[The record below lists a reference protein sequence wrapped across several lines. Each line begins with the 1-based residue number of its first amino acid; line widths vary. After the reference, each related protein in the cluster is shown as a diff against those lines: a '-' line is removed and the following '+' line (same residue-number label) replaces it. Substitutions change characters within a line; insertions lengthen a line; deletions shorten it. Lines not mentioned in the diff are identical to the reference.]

1 MCNISRF
8 TLKIDNYSIYLEER
22 VLQRIGDNLNT
33 NCRRK
38 LAMLPYEPITV
49 SLSSY
54 PCKRLNRDSSR
65 SLNTMANTTNT
76 FELPDIFAY
85 YYYYLLR

>member
-1 MCNISRF
+1 MCNIFRF
-8 TLKIDNYSIYLEER
+8 TLKIDNYSIHLEER
-22 VLQRIGDNLNT
+22 VLQRIGDNS

-38 LAMLPYEPITV
+38 LAMLPYEPIPI
-49 SLSSY
+49 SLPSNL
-54 PCKRLNRDSSR
+54 CKRKNRNSSR

-76 FELPDIFAY
+76 FELPDILAY